1 MSLDLDAMLVFDGE
15 SRTVLTDRI
24 RTLVTE
30 LRLRL
35 DVESRAHSRLVIEG
49 CLTCSGGK
57 EYRAML
63 DNLGQVQARC
73 SDLLKEARVL
83 RTALDL
89 VEHEGMTIGAAVEA
103 AREIWSKP

>member
-1 MSLDLDAMLVFDGE
+1 MLDLAAMLVFDGE

-35 DVESRAHSRLVIEG
+35 DLEARAHSRLVIEG

-83 RTALDL
+83 RTALEL
-89 VEHEGMTIGAAVEA
+89 AQESEAIREAALA
-103 AREIWSKP
+103 RAREIWSKP

>member
-1 MSLDLDAMLVFDGE
+1 M
-15 SRTVLTDRI
+15 
-24 RTLVTE
+24 TE

-49 CLTCSGGK
+49 CLTCSGGR

-73 SDLLKEARVL
+73 SELLAEARVL

-89 VEHEGMTIGAAVEA
+89 LAARAGLCDSPEDCVAA